1 MRVEKD
7 GCKMIDYVLFSDE
20 NGMFYLVKYREDD
33 KVIYRKKFLRENKF
47 QLRIRTVR
55 DEIEEVMEFGEI
67 VEEKALERLR
77 EFIEQ

>member
-1 MRVEKD
+1 M
-7 GCKMIDYVLFSDE
+7 
-20 NGMFYLVKYREDD
+20 
-33 KVIYRKKFLRENKF
+33 LRENKF